1 MLTCCLTAIVAGGC
15 SAAQVPVPGPPPV
28 PPVAAPTAVT
38 QPPSPAAAI
47 EKAMPSV
54 VFIYTEKNKMTGGQ
68 PAYDGGSGV
77 ILGAEGYIL
86 TNRHVVDDAKK
97 VWVTLYDRSTYEAV
111 SVFPDLLMDLAVL
124 KINAGGLPVA
134 RIGDPDKLK
143 VGDYVVALGNPLG
156 MTAADGIGTATA
168 GIVSK
173 LDCSFVMQ
181 GVPYYDMIQTDAA
194 INTGNSGGPLIN
206 LEGEVVGI
214 NSAHA
219 LFAQNVGFAIGM
231 NTAKHVFDDLA
242 GMGKADHP
250 YIGIIAE
257 DMKPQFTAAIM
268 NAQRRVIIANVE
280 DGTPS
285 EAAGLKVK
293 DIILRVN
300 GREINSVTELTRTIW
315 RMDAG
320 DTVTITCLRGGET
333 LDLTVITVT
342 RPDNEPLA
350 EL

>member
-1 MLTCCLTAIVAGGC
+1 M
-15 SAAQVPVPGPPPV
+15 
-28 PPVAAPTAVT
+28 
-38 QPPSPAAAI
+38 
-47 EKAMPSV
+47 
-54 VFIYTEKNKMTGGQ
+54 
-68 PAYDGGSGV
+68 
-77 ILGAEGYIL
+77 
-86 TNRHVVDDAKK
+86 
-97 VWVTLYDRSTYEAV
+97 
-111 SVFPDLLMDLAVL
+111 
-124 KINAGGLPVA
+124 
-134 RIGDPDKLK
+134 
-143 VGDYVVALGNPLG
+143 
-156 MTAADGIGTATA
+156 
-168 GIVSK
+168 
-173 LDCSFVMQ
+173 
-181 GVPYYDMIQTDAA
+181 
-194 INTGNSGGPLIN
+194 
-206 LEGEVVGI
+206 GI

-231 NTAKHVFDDLA
+231 NTAKHIFDDLA

-268 NAQRRVIIANVE
+268 NAQRRVVIANVE

-300 GREINSVTELTRTIW
+300 GREVNSVTELTRTIW

-320 DTVTITCLRGGET
+320 DTITITCLRGGET
-333 LDLTVITVT
+333 LDLTVITAT